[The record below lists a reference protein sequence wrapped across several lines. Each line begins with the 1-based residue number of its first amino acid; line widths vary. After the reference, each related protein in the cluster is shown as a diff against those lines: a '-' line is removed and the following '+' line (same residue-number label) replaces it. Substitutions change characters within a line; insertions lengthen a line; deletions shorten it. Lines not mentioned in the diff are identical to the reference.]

1 MNDPRLMSM
10 NNKINKYFALV
21 KLENPNM
28 SERDALEQA
37 TTLALTEQK
46 EFEAKAQLDV
56 NDVSVADR
64 FGDGT
69 RITTAEDGSKI
80 VRVDHAWQQSKGSKI
95 SSDGFYKKG
104 YATITMPKEIDI
116 TTPEGDRKAGKFV
129 EELKAAKKREQIFQ
143 AAAEHQAWENR
154 KVQVTIDKKDDS

>member
-1 MNDPRLMSM
+1 MDDPRLMSM

-37 TTLALTEQK
+37 ATLALTEQK

-69 RITTAEDGSKI
+69 RITTAEDDSKI

-116 TTPEGDRKAGKFV
+116 TTSEGDRKAGKFV
-129 EELKAAKKREQIFQ
+129 EELKDAKNREKKMKHEMEKQQ
-143 AAAEHQAWENR
+143 WEDR
-154 KVQVTIDKKDDS
+154 TIQVTVDKEIT

>member
-1 MNDPRLMSM
+1 MDDPRLMSM

-69 RITTAEDGSKI
+69 RITTAEDDSKI

-104 YATITMPKEIDI
+104 YGTITMPKEIDI
-116 TTPEGDRKAGKFV
+116 TTSEGDRRAGKFV
-129 EELKAAKKREQIFQ
+129 EEVKVAQKREKKIKHEMEKQQ
-143 AAAEHQAWENR
+143 WEDR
-154 KVQVTIDKKDDS
+154 TIQVSVDKEIT

>member
-1 MNDPRLMSM
+1 MDDPRLMLM

-28 SERDALEQA
+28 PEKDALEQA
-37 TTLALTEQK
+37 ATLALTEQK

-69 RITTAEDGSKI
+69 KITTAEDDSKI

-104 YATITMPKEIDI
+104 YGTITMPKEIDI
-116 TTPEGDRKAGKFV
+116 TTSEGDRRAGKFV
-129 EELKAAKKREQIFQ
+129 EEVKAAKKREKKIKHEMEKQQ
-143 AAAEHQAWENR
+143 WEDR
-154 KVQVTIDKKDDS
+154 TIQVTVDKEII

>member
-28 SERDALEQA
+28 PEKDALEQA
-37 TTLALTEQK
+37 ATLALTEQK

-69 RITTAEDGSKI
+69 KITTAEDDSKI
-80 VRVDHAWQQSKGSKI
+80 IRVDHAWQQSKGSKI

-104 YATITMPKEIDI
+104 YGTITMPKEIDI
-116 TTPEGDRKAGKFV
+116 TTSEGDRKAGKFV
-129 EELKAAKKREQIFQ
+129 EELKDAKNREKKMKHEMEKQQ
-143 AAAEHQAWENR
+143 WEDR
-154 KVQVTIDKKDDS
+154 TIQVTVDKEIT

>member
-28 SERDALEQA
+28 PEKDALEQA
-37 TTLALTEQK
+37 ATLALTEQK

-69 RITTAEDGSKI
+69 KITTAEDDSKI

-95 SSDGFYKKG
+95 SSDGFFKKG
-104 YATITMPKEIDI
+104 YGTITMPKEIDI
-116 TTPEGDRKAGKFV
+116 TTSEGDRRAGKFV
-129 EELKAAKKREQIFQ
+129 EEVKVAQKREKKIKHEMEKQQ
-143 AAAEHQAWENR
+143 WEDR
-154 KVQVTIDKKDDS
+154 TIQVTVDKEII

>member
-28 SERDALEQA
+28 PEKDALEQA
-37 TTLALTEQK
+37 ATLALTEQK

-69 RITTAEDGSKI
+69 RITTAEDDSKI

-104 YATITMPKEIDI
+104 YGTITMPKEIDI
-116 TTPEGDRKAGKFV
+116 TTSEGDRKAGKFV
-129 EELKAAKKREQIFQ
+129 EELRDAKNREKKMKHEMEKQQ
-143 AAAEHQAWENR
+143 WEDR
-154 KVQVTIDKKDDS
+154 TIQVTVDKEIT

>member
-1 MNDPRLMSM
+1 MDDPRLMSM

-69 RITTAEDGSKI
+69 RITIAEDDSKI
-80 VRVDHAWQQSKGSKI
+80 VRVDHTWQQSRGSKI
-95 SSDGFYKKG
+95 SSDGFYKENHD
-104 YATITMPKEIDI
+104 TITMPKKIDI
-116 TTPEGDRKAGKFV
+116 TTPEGDRRAGKFV
-129 EELKAAKKREQIFQ
+129 EELKAARNRGKKMKHEMEKQQ
-143 AAAEHQAWENR
+143 WENR
-154 KVQVTIDKKDDS
+154 TIQVTVDKENT